1 VDADHARRT
10 ALCRVH
16 GHRLG
21 RDGKLVPAY
30 WGATRGEAMAFF
42 VGLLLFV
49 VIAGVLD
56 SRLGWPSPDR
66 GARRK

>member
-1 VDADHARRT
+1 
-10 ALCRVH
+10 
-16 GHRLG
+16 
-21 RDGKLVPAY
+21 
-30 WGATRGEAMAFF
+30 MAFF

-66 GARRK
+66 GGSRT